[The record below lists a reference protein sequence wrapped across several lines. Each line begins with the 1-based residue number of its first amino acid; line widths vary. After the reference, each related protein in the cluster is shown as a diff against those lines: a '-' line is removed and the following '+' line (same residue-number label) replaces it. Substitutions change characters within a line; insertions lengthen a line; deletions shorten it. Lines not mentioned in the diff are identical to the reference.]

1 MIKSTKMLKRLGAT
15 FLVVLM
21 SIESFAAVVGDN
33 DGAAFITKAE
43 FDSMKND
50 FQSQLDRYNS
60 SLDNKIDGAI
70 SAYLSGINI
79 SKKKLYSLDAACG
92 YTFPLTAYYGMNKEL
107 WNDVTSDYY
116 RLSVPKMIER
126 DVKTMVSRWTSNTM
140 IDNDADYFIVATTS
154 MAFAVP
160 PNHRG
165 TGDGYMAIRAGWH
178 DKTRQ
183 YDGNMGYLYRIDKST
198 KTRNINGAQHTVW
211 RLRDRLYG
219 QDNLYYVKASYGAPW
234 DGTMNGTMLW
244 LDYVFL
250 GYTRH
255 PWSGYPYNGRWVSS
269 QPREFDTW
277 TEAAMKAATYHQYC
291 SGVKQDTGSWKR
303 SQWSSLSDAEAPLG
317 TILNDVTV
325 TPTMG
330 SSNWNDQPWTRVV
343 NIRLAGEN
351 TMIFAG
357 DANLPA
363 YNDDGFSF
371 APVDRTTPENTKV
384 AYSENYFN
392 FKDKEAF
399 WNFNAVTHRMGNYNN
414 FVFFSMPFWRATE
427 KDSFQQ
433 DSSNS
438 FSMIRASLVSYMD
451 SNKKEHF
458 MDEGM
463 FLGTFEEDCD
473 VEFKLKF
480 ESSETNQ
487 INLGVSKRP
496 WDINHQAAN
505 IPAWSF
511 KIGSSETNVAAG
523 SGMAIVPTNTVVSVK
538 VPSLYKGE
546 ELYMIWNP
554 PGTEYV
560 ELTQF
565 SDYYI
570 TTSG

>member
-1 MIKSTKMLKRLGAT
+1 MNKLYRLIKRRLALI
-15 FLVVLM
+15 LVLLF

-70 SAYLSGINI
+70 SAYLSGIKI
-79 SKKKLYSLDAACG
+79 SKKRLYSLDSACG
-92 YTFPLTAYYGMNKEL
+92 YTLPLVAFYGANKEL
-107 WNDVTSDYY
+107 WNDVTSKYY

-126 DVKTMVSRWTSNTM
+126 DVRTVISRWTSNTS
-140 IDNDADYFIVATTS
+140 IDNDADYFIIASTS
-154 MAFAVP
+154 MAFDVP
-160 PNHRG
+160 SNHRG
-165 TGDGYMAIRAGWH
+165 TADGFLALRSGWH

-183 YDGNMGYLYRIDKST
+183 FDGNMGRLYRIDKST
-198 KTRNINGAQHTVW
+198 VKKSVDGAQHYVW

-219 QDNLYYVKASYGAPW
+219 QDNLYYVKTDFASPW
-234 DGTMNGTMLW
+234 DGKMNGSNLW
-244 LDYVFL
+244 LDYAFL
-250 GYTRH
+250 GYTRA
-255 PWSGYPYNGRWVSS
+255 PWSGYPYSGRWNSS
-269 QPREFDTW
+269 HPRESDTW
-277 TEAAMKAATYHQYC
+277 TDEYMKYYSYHQYC
-291 SGVKQDTGSWKR
+291 GSINQNPGSWNR
-303 SQWSSLSDAEAPLG
+303 SLWTSLSDAEAPLA
-317 TILNDVTV
+317 TILLDVSI
-325 TPTMG
+325 TPKMG
-330 SSNWNDQPWTRVV
+330 VGNWTTEPWTRVV
-343 NIRLAGEN
+343 NISLSGEN

-357 DANLPA
+357 DANLPS

-384 AYSENYFN
+384 AHSENYFN

-399 WNFNAVTHRMGNYNN
+399 WNFTADTKRIGNYNN
-414 FVFFSMPFWRATE
+414 FVFFSIPFWRATE

-463 FLGTFEEDCD
+463 FLGTFEEACD

-505 IPAWSF
+505 IPDWSF

-523 SGMAIVPTNTVVSVK
+523 SGMATVPTNTVVSVK